1 MYTSF
6 TSTIIISQYK
16 KEVCLWLAQSTV
28 LFQLFCRT
36 AVAVK
41 HHTFCKF
48 WSPTITGKATLYRC
62 IPTHHEHQ
70 AFPSSTKDNGA
81 KITVQSR
88 RQITV
93 FTQRTTAGTQ
103 LCPEHGQPD
112 PPPVSRRG
120 PREPQGRRPA
130 GPRAD
135 SRGRGA
141 AGSGR
146 RRRGRRGPLPGR
158 SRARWRVGD
167 GTTPAPSPRTPA
179 LTCR

>member
-112 PPPVSRRG
+112 PPSL
-120 PREPQGRRPA
+120 
-130 GPRAD
+130 
-135 SRGRGA
+135 S
-141 AGSGR
+141 AGSAGAT
-146 RRRGRRGPLPGR
+146 GQEAGGSPG
-158 SRARWRVGD
+158 
-167 GTTPAPSPRTPA
+167 
-179 LTCR
+179 